1 MIERLESAGLGY
13 HVTAEQSYE
22 KFGEYRI
29 TFFVNY
35 GQFVCNKA
43 LHLKKN
49 L

>member
-22 KFGEYRI
+22 KFGEYSI

-35 GQFVCNKA
+35 GTPKC
-43 LHLKKN
+43 HTYIIII
-49 L
+49 